1 MLLRRLCLR
10 VSSLSDWH
18 PLSSEGALL
27 QGFTVHSRDAADR
40 TGMACCLRVAQNR
53 QASVNVNSLIARN
66 LPRRCSITLLLSVNS
81 ISLRLSAVNG
91 GKRLRFSRKW
101 ISNGETESE
110 FVSNLTRLRWLIGI
124 FERSVVVDSRGSCI
138 FFFSFFLLQFR
149 SNSTNTF
156 RLFSTFQ
163 LSGFNRP
170 SMNFQFY
177 MKLRNFRNRSEA
189 TRNRCSY

>member
-1 MLLRRLCLR
+1 MTGI
-10 VSSLSDWH
+10 
-18 PLSSEGALL
+18 PLALL

-91 GKRLRFSRKW
+91 GKRLGSIFPKMDFKW
-101 ISNGETESE
+101 RETESE

>member
-1 MLLRRLCLR
+1 MG
-10 VSSLSDWH
+10 
-18 PLSSEGALL
+18 E
-27 QGFTVHSRDAADR
+27 
-40 TGMACCLRVAQNR
+40 
-53 QASVNVNSLIARN
+53 SVLV
-66 LPRRCSITLLLSVNS
+66 
-81 ISLRLSAVNG
+81 
-91 GKRLRFSRKW
+91 RFSRKW

-189 TRNRCSY
+189 TRNRCSYWKLRKTTNSIETDSGTQSYKRNFETWSRCFESAPRVCCEIVKWNKIK

>member
-1 MLLRRLCLR
+1 MTGI
-10 VSSLSDWH
+10 
-18 PLSSEGALL
+18 PLALL

-124 FERSVVVDSRGSCI
+124 FERSVVVDSRGDRVY
-138 FFFSFFLLQFR
+138 SFFLFFFVTI
-149 SNSTNTF
+149 SF
-156 RLFSTFQ
+156 
-163 LSGFNRP
+163 
-170 SMNFQFY
+170 
-177 MKLRNFRNRSEA
+177 
-189 TRNRCSY
+189 

>member
-91 GKRLRFSRKW
+91 GKRLGSIFPKMDFKW
-101 ISNGETESE
+101 RETESE

-124 FERSVVVDSRGSCI
+124 FERSVVVDSRGDRVY
-138 FFFSFFLLQFR
+138 SFFLFFCYNFVLIVRIRFASFQR
-149 SNSTNTF
+149 SNFPVLT
-156 RLFSTFQ
+156 
-163 LSGFNRP
+163 G
-170 SMNFQFY
+170 
-177 MKLRNFRNRSEA
+177 LR
-189 TRNRCSY
+189 